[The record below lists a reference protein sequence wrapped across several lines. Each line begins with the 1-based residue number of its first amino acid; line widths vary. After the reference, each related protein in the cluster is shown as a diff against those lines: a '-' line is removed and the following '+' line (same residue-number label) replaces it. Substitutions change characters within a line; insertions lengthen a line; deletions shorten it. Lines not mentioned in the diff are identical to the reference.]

1 MERKKAFELL
11 KKYDEENFHIQ
22 YALTVEEVMKWY
34 ANKLGYD
41 ADYWGIIGLLHDLGY
56 EVYPQ
61 EHYTK
66 IVEILKT
73 EGYGEDVIH
82 AICSHAYNIMVD
94 TSPNMKWRKFS
105 MR

>member
-1 MERKKAFELL
+1 MEREKAFELL

-56 EVYPQ
+56 EVVSSGALY
-61 EHYTK
+61 K
-66 IVEILKT
+66 NRR
-73 EGYGEDVIH
+73 
-82 AICSHAYNIMVD
+82 NIKD
-94 TSPNMKWRKFS
+94 GRLWRGCNS
-105 MR
+105 RYLLTCIT